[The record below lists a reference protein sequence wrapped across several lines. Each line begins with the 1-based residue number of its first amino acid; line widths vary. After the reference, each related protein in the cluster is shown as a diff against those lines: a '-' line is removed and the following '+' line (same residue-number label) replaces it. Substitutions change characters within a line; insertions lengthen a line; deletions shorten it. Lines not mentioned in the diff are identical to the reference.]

1 MDIDEAL
8 AFVRANHQGVLAT
21 TRADGGTQMTPVT
34 PGVDDEGRVEIS
46 SRETAFKVAHLRAR
60 PRAAL
65 CVFTEQF
72 YGPWVQLEGPVEI
85 LSLPEALEPLVAL
98 YRRIQGEHPD
108 WDDYRAAMVRDR
120 RVVIRL
126 TPERAGPNA
135 SG

>member
-8 AFVRANHQGVLAT
+8 GFVRANHQGVLAT
-21 TRADGGTQMTPVT
+21 TRVDGDTQMTPVT